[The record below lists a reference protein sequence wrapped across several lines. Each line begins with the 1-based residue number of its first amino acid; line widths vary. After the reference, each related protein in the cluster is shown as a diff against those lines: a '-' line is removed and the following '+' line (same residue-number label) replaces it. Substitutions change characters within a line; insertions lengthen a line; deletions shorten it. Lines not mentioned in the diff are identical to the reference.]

1 MIKPI
6 SNDFNL
12 FKNFYYVAMTGS
24 FSKAA
29 KELFISQPTV
39 SYNVKCLEKN
49 LNTQLFIRKSKG
61 IELTDEGKTIIEY
74 IETAYNSILLAE
86 RSITN
91 SQLLNKGTL
100 NIGGP
105 SYIINKFISPLICE
119 FTKRYPLLKVNI
131 ITKSS
136 SELLKL
142 LKTNRIDILIDTLPI
157 DELTDNIKVETLWKK
172 ETCFAG
178 TKENVKKYDPA
189 NDRILLFPEVRSDI
203 GKYLLQ
209 EFLLKNWN
217 PNIKMQITSTEIMLE
232 LAKSGVGI
240 GYFMEDYIEKELES
254 GELKKIKTNIKMP
267 TINITCFYINEFL
280 NYAAKQFLLDLRQ
293 FVSMWYRCG
302 L

>member
-6 SNDFNL
+6 NNDFNL
-12 FKNFYYVAMTGS
+12 FKNFYYVAITGS

-39 SYNVKCLEKN
+39 SYNIKCLEKN
-49 LNTQLFIRKSKG
+49 LNTKLFIRKSKG
-61 IELTDEGKTIIEY
+61 IELTNEGKTIIEY

-119 FTKRYPLLKVNI
+119 FSKKHPLLKINI

-136 SELLKL
+136 PELLKL
-142 LKTNRIDILIDTLPI
+142 LKTNKIDILIDTLPI
-157 DELTDNIKVETLWKK
+157 AELTDNIKVETLWKK

-178 TKENVKKYDPA
+178 TKENVNKYDP
-189 NDRILLFPEVRSDI
+189 NVDKILIFPERRSDI

-217 PNIKMQITSTEIMLE
+217 PNIKMEITSTEIMLE
-232 LAKSGVGI
+232 VVKNGLGI
-240 GYFMEDYIEKELES
+240 GYFMEDYIKQDLENGS
-254 GELKKIKTNIKMP
+254 LKKTKTIVKTP

-280 NYAAKQFLLDLRQ
+280 NYAAKQFLLDLKH
-293 FVSMWYRCG
+293 FVSM
-302 L
+302 

>member
-6 SNDFNL
+6 NNDFNL

-39 SYNVKCLEKN
+39 SYNIKCLENN
-49 LNTQLFIRKSKG
+49 LDTKLFIRKPKG
-61 IELTDEGKTIIEY
+61 IELTDDGKTILEY
-74 IETAYNSILLAE
+74 IETAYNSVLLAE
-86 RSITN
+86 RSVTN

-105 SYIINKFISPLICE
+105 SYIIKRFISPLICE
-119 FTKRYPLLKVNI
+119 FVKKHPLLKVNI

-136 SELLKL
+136 PELLKL
-142 LKTNRIDILIDTLPI
+142 LKTNKIDILIDTLPI
-157 DELTDNIKVETLWKK
+157 DNLTENIKVEMLWKK

-178 TKENVKKYDPA
+178 TGENIKKYDPST
-189 NDRILLFPEVRSDI
+189 DRILVFPEKRSDI

-217 PNIKMQITSTEIMLE
+217 PNIKMEITSTEIMLE
-232 LAKSGVGI
+232 LVKNGIGI
-240 GYFMEDYIEKELES
+240 GYFMEDYIKSELEK
-254 GELKKIKTNIKMP
+254 GVLKKIKTGIKMP
-267 TINITCFYINEFL
+267 TINIACLYINEFL
-280 NYAAKQFLLDLRQ
+280 NYAAKQFLLDLKQ
-293 FVSMWYRCG
+293 FI
-302 L
+302 